1 MTRRREAILIVFSAV
16 IAGAGTAAA
25 AMTLGREVVSD
36 TVGAVLTQ
44 LGAFGTVLWAIT
56 RWAPSA
62 SRLLLAPAAFI
73 TAIGCIEV
81 YRIDRDL
88 GRIQRWWLVIAAV
101 VGATVLYL
109 LRDRGVLVL
118 RRFRNLFLFAAVGLL
133 LLPLLPDG
141 LALAGAEVNGSRL
154 WVRLDLGERSISFQ
168 PGEAAKL
175 LIVVFLASY
184 LADRWRALAEMPRR
198 LGALRMPE
206 PRQLAPILM
215 AFGIAVV
222 VLVYQ
227 RDLGASL
234 HLFVVFV
241 VMLYLGTSRP
251 SYLVAGGTMAAGG
264 MYAAAATFSHVQV
277 RVEAWLRPFDDYTGS
292 GYQAAQAVFSLGNGG
307 VFGTGLGYG
316 SPHLVPAAATDY
328 VFVAIVEELGLA
340 GGLAL
345 VAGYALLVTAGF
357 GIALRSTDRF
367 RSLLAAGLTVTIAA
381 QTFIILAG
389 VLRILPLTGI
399 TLPFASYGG
408 SSLLANMALIAL
420 LARISHEERA

>member
-1 MTRRREAILIVFSAV
+1 
-16 IAGAGTAAA
+16 
-25 AMTLGREVVSD
+25 
-36 TVGAVLTQ
+36 
-44 LGAFGTVLWAIT
+44 
-56 RWAPSA
+56 
-62 SRLLLAPAAFI
+62 
-73 TAIGCIEV
+73 
-81 YRIDRDL
+81 
-88 GRIQRWWLVIAAV
+88 
-101 VGATVLYL
+101 
-109 LRDRGVLVL
+109 
-118 RRFRNLFLFAAVGLL
+118 
-133 LLPLLPDG
+133 
-141 LALAGAEVNGSRL
+141 
-154 WVRLDLGERSISFQ
+154 
-168 PGEAAKL
+168 
-175 LIVVFLASY
+175 
-184 LADRWRALAEMPRR
+184 
-198 LGALRMPE
+198 
-206 PRQLAPILM
+206 M

>member
-1 MTRRREAILIVFSAV
+1 MTRRRQAALIVFSAV
-16 IAGAGTAAA
+16 IAGAGTAATA
-25 AMTLGREVVSD
+25 ITLGREVVSD
-36 TVGAVLTQ
+36 TIGAVLTQ
-44 LGAFGTVLWAIT
+44 LGAFGAVLWAIT

-73 TAIGCIEV
+73 TAIGCIEI

-101 VGATVLYL
+101 VGAAVLYL

-141 LALAGAEVNGSRL
+141 LPLAGAEVNGSRL

-198 LGALRMPE
+198 FRALRMPE

-251 SYLVAGGTMAAGG
+251 SYLVAGGTLAAGG
-264 MYAAAATFSHVQV
+264 MYAATTTFSHVQV

-340 GGLAL
+340 GGLAV
-345 VAGYALLVTAGF
+345 VAAYALLVTAGF

-399 TLPFASYGG
+399 TLPFSSYGG
-408 SSLLANMALIAL
+408 SSLLSNMALIAL

>member
-1 MTRRREAILIVFSAV
+1 MTRRREAILIAFSAA
-16 IAGAGTAAA
+16 IAGVGTAATA
-25 AMTLGREVVSD
+25 ITLGREVVSD
-36 TVGAVLTQ
+36 TIGAVLTQ
-44 LGAFGTVLWAIT
+44 LGAFGAVLWAIT
-56 RWAPSA
+56 RWAPLA

-88 GRIQRWWLVIAAV
+88 GRIQRWWLVVAAM
-101 VGATVLYL
+101 VGAGVLFL
-109 LRDRGVLVL
+109 LSKHGVLVL

-141 LALAGAEVNGSRL
+141 LPLAGAEVNGSRL
-154 WVRLDLGERSISFQ
+154 WVRLDLGDRSISFQ

-175 LIVVFLASY
+175 LIVVFLASF

-198 LGALRMPE
+198 FGTLRMPE

-234 HLFVVFV
+234 HLFVVFI

-251 SYLVAGGTMAAGG
+251 SYLVAGGTLAAGG
-264 MYAAAATFSHVQV
+264 MYAAATTFSHVQV

-292 GYQAAQAVFSLGNGG
+292 GYQAAQGVFSLGNGG

-345 VAGYALLVTAGF
+345 VAAYALLVTAGF
-357 GIALRSTDRF
+357 GIALRSADRF
-367 RSLLAAGLTVTIAA
+367 RSLLAAGLTVVIAA

-408 SSLLANMALIAL
+408 SSLLANMALLAL